1 VGQVQRIQKKS
12 ESFWMDKI
20 IVESPSKINL
30 GLNIVRKR
38 DDGYHDLE
46 TIFIPLLLS
55 DKITFFKSNE
65 FFFRTDSKLLN
76 QLKDNLI
83 LKAIRLLEDFT
94 DRKIVLD
101 IVVEKAIPIGGGL
114 GGGSSNAA
122 ITLKT
127 VNKLFELGLSNQELS
142 KLALKLGSD
151 VPYFLNP
158 VPSYAESR
166 GELLYPLNIEI
177 PYPILI
183 VNPRIK
189 IDTAWAFKKIEP
201 VSPVKNLRHILQES
215 LDDFD
220 KLRSYV
226 KNDFEELIFKQFPLL
241 KQIKE
246 DLYKQGAQFALMSGT
261 GSTVYGIF
269 SNLQKA
275 YWAEDYF
282 KKDFFTFLNNP
293 FTKGSIT

>member
-1 VGQVQRIQKKS
+1 
-12 ESFWMDKI
+12 MDKF
-20 IVESPSKINL
+20 IVESPAKINL
-30 GLNIVRKR
+30 GLNVVRKR
-38 DDGYHDLE
+38 ADSYHDLE
-46 TIFIPLLLS
+46 TIFLPIMLS
-55 DKITFFKSNE
+55 DKITFSKSDKLNLK
-65 FFFRTDSKLLN
+65 TDSDILNKLL
-76 QLKDNLI
+76 DNLI
-83 LKAIRLLEDFT
+83 LKAIRLLEK
-94 DRKIVLD
+94 RSIIKIHLD
-101 IVVEKAIPIGGGL
+101 IFVEKVIPIGGGL

-122 ITLKT
+122 TTLKT
-127 VNKLFELGLSNQELS
+127 VNKMFDLGLSYQELS
-142 KLALKLGSD
+142 KLALELGSD

-158 VPSYAESR
+158 IPSYAESR

-189 IDTAWAFKKIEP
+189 IDTAWAFNKIKP
-201 VSPVKNLRHILQES
+201 VSPVKNLRNIFQES

-220 KLRSYV
+220 KLKSYV
-226 KNDFEELIFKQFPLL
+226 KNDFEEIVFNEFPLL

-246 DLYKQGAQFALMSGT
+246 ELYNQGAEFALMSGT

-275 YWAEDYF
+275 FWAEEYF
-282 KKDFFTFLNNP
+282 KQNYFTFLNNP

>member
-1 VGQVQRIQKKS
+1 
-12 ESFWMDKI
+12 MDKF
-20 IVESPSKINL
+20 IVESPAKINL
-30 GLNIVRKR
+30 GLNVVRKR
-38 DDGYHDLE
+38 EDGYHDLE

-55 DKITFFKSNE
+55 DKITLTKSNKSS
-65 FFFRTDSKLLN
+65 FRTDSELLN

-83 LKAIRLLEDFT
+83 LKAIRLLQDFT
-94 DRKIVLD
+94 DRKFVLD
-101 IVVEKAIPIGGGL
+101 IFVEKVIPIGGGL

-122 ITLKT
+122 TTLKT
-127 VNKLFELGLSNQELS
+127 VNKMFDLGLNYQELS
-142 KLALKLGSD
+142 KLAIELGSD

-183 VNPRIK
+183 VNPGIK
-189 IDTAWAFKKIEP
+189 IDTAWAFKKIRP
-201 VSPVKNLRHILQES
+201 VSSVKNLRQILQEN

-220 KLRSYV
+220 KLKSCV
-226 KNDFEELIFKQFPLL
+226 KNDFEEVVFNEFPLL

-246 DLYKQGAQFALMSGT
+246 ELYKQGAEFALMSGT
-261 GSTVYGIF
+261 GSTIYGIF

-275 YWAEDYF
+275 NWAEEYF
-282 KKDFFTFLNNP
+282 KQNYFTYLNNP

>member
-1 VGQVQRIQKKS
+1 
-12 ESFWMDKI
+12 MDKI
-20 IVESPSKINL
+20 TVDSPAKINL
-30 GLNIVRKR
+30 GLNVIRKR

-55 DKITFFKSNE
+55 DKITFSKSNE
-65 FFFRTDSKLLN
+65 FSFQTDSELLN

-83 LKAIRLLEDFT
+83 LKAIRLLEDFAE
-94 DRKIVLD
+94 RKFVLD
-101 IVVEKAIPIGGGL
+101 IFVEKVIPIGGGL

-122 ITLKT
+122 TTLKT
-127 VNKLFELGLSNQELS
+127 VNKMFHLGLSYQELS
-142 KLALKLGSD
+142 KLALELGSD

-189 IDTAWAFKKIEP
+189 IDTSWAFARIKPLKPIM
-201 VSPVKNLRHILQES
+201 NLRKLLEDGIT
-215 LDDFD
+215 DFD
-220 KLRSYV
+220 KL
-226 KNDFEELIFKQFPLL
+226 KNNITNDFEEVVFKEFPLL

-246 DLYKQGAQFALMSGT
+246 ELYNQGAEFALMSGT

-275 YWAEDYF
+275 FWAEESF
-282 KKDFFTFLNNP
+282 KQKYFTFLNNP
-293 FTKGSIT
+293 FMKGSIT

>member
-1 VGQVQRIQKKS
+1 
-12 ESFWMDKI
+12 MDKI
-20 IVESPSKINL
+20 TVDSPAKINL
-30 GLNIVRKR
+30 GLNVIRKR

-55 DKITFFKSNE
+55 DKITFSKSNE
-65 FFFRTDSKLLN
+65 FSFRTDSELLN

-83 LKAIRLLEDFT
+83 IKAIRLLEDFT
-94 DRKIVLD
+94 DRKFVLD
-101 IVVEKAIPIGGGL
+101 IFVEKVIPIGGGL

-122 ITLKT
+122 TTLKT
-127 VNKLFELGLSNQELS
+127 VNKMFDLGLSYQELS
-142 KLALKLGSD
+142 KLAIELGSD

-183 VNPRIK
+183 INPRIK
-189 IDTAWAFKKIEP
+189 IDTAWAFKKIKP
-201 VSPVKNLRHILQES
+201 VTPVKNLRQIFQES
-215 LDDFD
+215 LNDFD
-220 KLRSYV
+220 KLKSNV
-226 KNDFEELIFKQFPLL
+226 KNDFEEVIFNEFPLL

-246 DLYKQGAQFALMSGT
+246 ELYKQGAEFSLMSGT

-275 YWAEDYF
+275 YWAEEYF
-282 KKDFFTFLNNP
+282 KQNYFTYLNNP